1 MPVVMSP
8 YTTALLSIHGTTSK
22 AEEMRREVV
31 ARIPPEAK
39 ATVHQDVEDMI
50 LRAQELIALAMDCEN
65 RGAASLRALD
75 MPPPKQRVKIPY
87 EAQLWTVMAGGVPD
101 LDKEAAAQWAELEA
115 ACAVDTEQ
123 APIEEPNQDGP
134 PEDIDF

>member
-8 YTTALLSIHGTTSK
+8 LAVALLSIRGSTSR
-22 AEEMRREVV
+22 AEEMRREI
-31 ARIPPEAK
+31 AAQIPPEAK
-39 ATVHQDVEDMI
+39 ATVHQDIEDLI
-50 LRAQELIALAMDCEN
+50 QRAKDLIELAMDCEN

-75 MPPPKQRVKIPY
+75 MLPPKQRVKIPY

-115 ACAVDTEQ
+115 ACQ
-123 APIEEPNQDGP
+123 ADVQVPPVETPAQDP
-134 PEDIDF
+134 ELEDIDF